1 MKRRSPLS
9 FFLRPFNKLGRSNP
23 VRVLLWGYG
32 SYVLAAWVLL
42 CLPICWEGDR
52 ISLLDNLF
60 IATSAVSTTGLIT
73 VNTPEAYNFLGE
85 FVVMLAFQIGGLGY
99 MTLGSFVL
107 LASQD
112 SLPRFRQQVGS
123 AVFAL
128 PEGFDLKVLIRHTVI
143 FTVVAESIGA
153 VLLTFLFAAEGV
165 SNPIWKA
172 IFHSV
177 SAFCTAGFSVF
188 PNSLEDFRSNVMI
201 NLVVSVLSLLGA
213 IGFLVVT
220 DVWQGVVGRR
230 RRIALTTRIILYFTA
245 WVIALSSI
253 LLFFFDE
260 SITGLPLGERLL
272 GAWFQ
277 AMTALTTVGF
287 NTHPIGSLGAFSVL
301 LIIVLMILGA
311 SPSGTGGGLKSTTI
325 SAALG
330 GVWGQLRGQ
339 NRPAYLGRRIPEERL
354 LTAFAAIVFYLFVFL
369 VGSALLLLVQ
379 GQAFEDVLFEAAS
392 ALGTVGLSRGIT
404 GDLTV
409 LGKWIVIALMFMGR
423 IGALAFGIALFY
435 QKSKASAVQ
444 QPVEDLA
451 V

>member
-1 MKRRSPLS
+1 MKKRSLLS
-9 FFLRPFNKLGRSNP
+9 FFIRPFSKFGYSNP

-32 SYVLAAWVLL
+32 SYVLVAWILL
-42 CLPICWEGDR
+42 CLPICWEAGPV
-52 ISLLDNLF
+52 SLLDNLF

-85 FVVMLAFQIGGLGY
+85 FIVMLAFQIGGLGY

-112 SLPRFRQQVGS
+112 TLPQFRQRVGL

-128 PEGFDLKVLIRHTVI
+128 PEGFDLKLLIRHTVY
-143 FTVVAESIGA
+143 FTIAVEAIGA
-153 VLLTFLFAAEGV
+153 VLLSFFFAAEGV
-165 SNPIWKA
+165 PNPIWKA
-172 IFHSV
+172 VFHSV
-177 SAFCTAGFSVF
+177 SAFCTAGFSIF
-188 PNSLEDFRSNVMI
+188 PNSLEDFQGNLGINV
-201 NLVVSVLSLLGA
+201 VVSILSLLGS

-220 DVWQGVVGRR
+220 DIWQGIAGRR
-230 RRIALTTRIILYFTA
+230 RRVALTTRIILYFTA
-245 WVIALSSI
+245 WTIAISSV

-260 SITGLPLGERLL
+260 SIVVLPLGERIL

-287 NTHPIGSLGAFSVL
+287 NTLPIGALGPFGVL
-301 LIIVLMILGA
+301 LTIVLMVMGA

-325 SAALG
+325 TAALG

-339 NRPAYLGRRIPEERL
+339 NTPAYLGRRIPEERL
-354 LTAFAAIVFYLFVFL
+354 LTAFSAVVFYLFIFL
-369 VGSALLLLVQ
+369 MGSALLLMVQ
-379 GQAFEDVLFEAAS
+379 GQAFEDILFEAAS

-409 LGKWIVIALMFMGR
+409 LGKWIVIALMFIGR
-423 IGALAFGIALFY
+423 IGALAFGVALFY
-435 QKSKASAVQ
+435 QKSKVSVRE
-444 QPVEDLA
+444 PVEDLA
-451 V
+451 I